1 MNKNP
6 QPQDVKQIF
15 SAVYIFYTR
24 WIAVKANEMD
34 KVIAEAREIS
44 DKYPCELCRKML
56 AEVIAVLQGYLM
68 GSSKDD

>member
-1 MNKNP
+1 MRKNP
-6 QPQDVKQIF
+6 QPQEVKQIF
-15 SAVYIFYTR
+15 SEVYIFYVK

-56 AEVIAVLQGYLM
+56 AEVIAVLQSYSIGN
-68 GSSKDD
+68 SEK

>member
-1 MNKNP
+1 MKKYP

-15 SAVYIFYTR
+15 SAVYLLYIK
-24 WIAVKANEMD
+24 WIAVKPNEMD

-56 AEVIAVLQGYLM
+56 AEVIAVLQSYSIGNPE
-68 GSSKDD
+68 K